1 MLRFY
6 HGSFSSS
13 DVDEMEVEEFNQYYN
28 AVRLIESKEILT
40 QLMIS
45 DFPHYK
51 QSKRREV
58 HNKLKLEMQNGA
70 NRVQSTREIARMLG
84 ALNE

>member
-6 HGSFSSS
+6 HGSFTSNEI
-13 DVDEMEVEEFNQYYN
+13 DEMEIDEFNQYYN
-28 AVRLIESKEILT
+28 AIKLIESKEIMT

-51 QSKRREV
+51 SNKRKEIY
-58 HNKLKLEMQNGA
+58 NKLKLEMQNGTMRA
-70 NRVQSTREIARMLG
+70 QSTKDLARMLG
-84 ALNE
+84 ALNG

>member
-28 AVRLIESKEILT
+28 AVRLIESSEILT
-40 QLMIS
+40 QLMVS

-51 QSKRREV
+51 QSKRAEV
-58 HNKLKLEMQNGA
+58 HSKLKLQMLNGA
-70 NRVQSTREIARMLG
+70 NRVQSRRDIARMLG
-84 ALNE
+84 AINE